1 MLDEKDLLTLELCT
15 IEGFREQLTSQEA
28 SILHLVRPDELPVS
42 TLMSME
48 KDYLDG
54 LYKNASE
61 RLDKLLLTEANTD

>member
-15 IEGFREQLTSQEA
+15 IEGFREQITSQEA

-54 LYKNASE
+54 LYKNATE
-61 RLDKLLLTEANTD
+61 KMDKLLLTEAITE